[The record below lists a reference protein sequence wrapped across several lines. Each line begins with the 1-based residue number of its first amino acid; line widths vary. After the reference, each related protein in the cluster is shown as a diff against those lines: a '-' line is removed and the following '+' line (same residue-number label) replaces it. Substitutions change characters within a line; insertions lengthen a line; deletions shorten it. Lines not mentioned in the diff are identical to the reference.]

1 MKMKKIVSVIKKL
14 AVYIK
19 RIAKEESESMDFY
32 YQQYA

>member
-1 MKMKKIVSVIKKL
+1 MKKLVNVIKKL

-19 RIAKEESESMDFY
+19 QIAREESESMDFY